1 MDQHEKPFDLSR
13 ARVCVI
19 LNEGS
24 GQKRGGEIATAL
36 QKALAPAAAGFDL
49 RRTGKG
55 RDLAGMARK
64 AVAEKFDLIIAAG
77 GDGTQSAVAAAVA
90 GSDTVMAV
98 IPGGTFNYFARQL
111 GVGDTI
117 EDAIA
122 TILNARIQRIDLGEI
137 NGLTFLNNA
146 SIGAYPEILERRES
160 IYRRWGRSR
169 VAAYWSVLI
178 ALVNLRR
185 PMVLRAQIDGKDR
198 RTRSAL
204 AFVASSAYQLES
216 LGLDGADAIR
226 NGKFAIFIAKAHRP
240 LPLIGAA
247 LRLAFG
253 KSAHGEDFDMICTDS
268 IEIEARP
275 ARRMVAYDGEKTRM
289 TGPFRLRRRRQA
301 LAVLVPATPK
311 RKGPA

>member
-1 MDQHEKPFDLSR
+1 MDYSEKPFDLSR
-13 ARVCVI
+13 ARVCAI

-24 GQKRGGEIATAL
+24 GRKRGNEIAAAL
-36 QKALAPAAAGFDL
+36 QEAVAPAAAAFDL

-55 RDLAGMARK
+55 RNLAQMARQ
-64 AVAEKFDLIIAAG
+64 AVTEKFDLIIAAG
-77 GDGTQSAVAAAVA
+77 GDGTQSAVAGAVN

-111 GVGDTI
+111 GVGGTL

-122 TILNARIQRIDLGEI
+122 TILNARIRRIDLGEI

-146 SIGAYPEILERRES
+146 SLGAYPEILERRES

-178 ALVNLRR
+178 ALLNLRR
-185 PMVLRAQIDGKDR
+185 PMVLQAQIDGR
-198 RTRSAL
+198 HLHTRSAL
-204 AFVASSAYQLES
+204 AFIASSAYQLET
-216 LGLDGADAIR
+216 LGLDGAEAIR
-226 NGKFAIFIAKAHRP
+226 DGKFAIFIAKAHRP
-240 LPLIGAA
+240 LPLIRAA

-253 KSAHGEDFDMICTDS
+253 TSARGEDFEMICTDS

-275 ARRMVAYDGEKTRM
+275 ARRMVAYDGEKARM
-289 TGPFRLRRRRQA
+289 TGPFRLCRRKQA

-311 RKGPA
+311 REGPA

>member
-1 MDQHEKPFDLSR
+1 MDHDEPPFDLSR

-24 GQKRGGEIATAL
+24 GRKRGAEIATAL
-36 QKALAPAAAGFDL
+36 QTAVAPAATAFDL
-49 RRTGKG
+49 RRTRKG
-55 RDLAGMARK
+55 CDLAGMAK
-64 AVAEKFDLIIAAG
+64 QAVAEKFDLIVAAG
-77 GDGTQSAVAAAVA
+77 GDGTQSAVAGALA
-90 GSDTVMAV
+90 GSDAVMAV

-111 GVGDTI
+111 GVGETLD
-117 EDAIA
+117 DAIA
-122 TILNARIQRIDLGEI
+122 TIMNARVRRIDLGEI
-137 NGLTFLNNA
+137 NGLIFLNNA

-178 ALVNLRR
+178 ALMSLRR

-198 RTRSAL
+198 RTRTAL
-204 AFVASSAYQLES
+204 AFMASSAFQLES

-253 KSAHGEDFDMICTDS
+253 RSVRGDDFEMICTDD
-268 IEIEARP
+268 IEIETRP
-275 ARRMVAYDGEKTRM
+275 SRRMVAHDGEKTRM
-289 TGPFRLRRRRQA
+289 NGPFRLRKRRQA
-301 LAVLVPATPK
+301 LSVLVPAEPWK
-311 RKGPA
+311 VEPA